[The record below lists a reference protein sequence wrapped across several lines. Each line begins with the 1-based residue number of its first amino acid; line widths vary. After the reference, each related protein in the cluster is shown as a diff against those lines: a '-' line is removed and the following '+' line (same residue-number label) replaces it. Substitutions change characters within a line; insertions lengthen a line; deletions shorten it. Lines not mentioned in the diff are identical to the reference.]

1 MIGLMLVYGNV
12 CFMCSECVIFTFLGS
27 CSFSKE

>member
-1 MIGLMLVYGNV
+1 MIALMLVCANV
-12 CFMCSECVIFTFLGS
+12 CFMCGECVIFTFLGS